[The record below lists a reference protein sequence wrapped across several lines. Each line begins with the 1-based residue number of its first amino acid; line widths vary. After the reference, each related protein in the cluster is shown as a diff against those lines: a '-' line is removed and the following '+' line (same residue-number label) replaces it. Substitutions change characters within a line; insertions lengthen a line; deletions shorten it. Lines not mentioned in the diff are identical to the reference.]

1 MKKQNL
7 MGLGKVLIGLVF
19 GLVAAAASAD
29 EIPKSGKVSF
39 NSGWKL
45 TGTLVKL
52 TDTRSYWSGL
62 DWGVW
67 FNVRGT
73 GFMHRASV
81 ICPDV
86 GDIENG
92 VINAK
97 GFCTLTDSDG
107 DKIFGDWSGKQPSPT
122 AEFAGLGQLIGGT
135 GKFTGIQGK
144 WEFYCRFANPA
155 EGQVYCRQELEY
167 RLP

>member
-1 MKKQNL
+1 MKKQSL
-7 MGLGKVLIGLVF
+7 MGLAKVLIGVMF

-29 EIPKSGKVSF
+29 EIPKSGKATF
-39 NSGWKL
+39 TSGWKL

-62 DWGVW
+62 DWGLW
-67 FNVRGT
+67 FNARGT
-73 GFMHRASV
+73 GLLHRASA

-86 GDIENG
+86 SDIENG
-92 VINAK
+92 VITAK

-155 EGQVYCRQELEY
+155 EAQVYCRQEVEY

>member
-1 MKKQNL
+1 MKRQNL
-7 MGLGKVLIGLVF
+7 IALGNILIGVVF
-19 GLVAAAASAD
+19 GVVAAAASAD
-29 EIPKSGKVSF
+29 ELPKSGKASF

-86 GDIENG
+86 SDIEDG

-144 WEFYCRFANPA
+144 WEFYCRFANSA
-155 EGQVYCRQELEY
+155 EGQVYCRQELDY

>member
-1 MKKQNL
+1 MSKEIWVTLTNL
-7 MGLGKVLIGLVF
+7 LAGAVLV
-19 GLVAAAASAD
+19 LVAAAVSAD
-29 EIPKSGKVSF
+29 EVPKSGKLMF

-62 DWGVW
+62 DWGLW
-67 FNVRGT
+67 FNARGM
-73 GFMHRASV
+73 GLLHRASA
-81 ICPDV
+81 ICPDI

-107 DKIFGDWSGKQPSPT
+107 DKIFGDWSGRQTSPT
-122 AEFAGLGQLIGGT
+122 EEFAGLGQLIGGT
-135 GKFTGIQGK
+135 GKFNGIQGK
-144 WEFYCRFANPA
+144 WEFYCRFASPA
-155 EGQVYCRQELEY
+155 DGQAYCRQELTY

>member
-1 MKKQNL
+1 MNKKSWIAFCTVL
-7 MGLGKVLIGLVF
+7 SGVLLGL
-19 GLVAAAASAD
+19 ATATASAD
-29 EIPKSGKVSF
+29 DVPKSGKATF
-39 NSGWKL
+39 NTGWKL

-52 TDTRSYWSGL
+52 TDTRVYWSGL

-67 FNVRGT
+67 FNARGT
-73 GFMHRASV
+73 GLLHRATA
-81 ICPDV
+81 ICPDIA
-86 GDIENG
+86 DIENG
-92 VINAK
+92 IVNAK

-155 EGQVYCRQELEY
+155 EGQAYCRQELDY

>member
-1 MKKQNL
+1 MNKQSL
-7 MGLGKVLIGLVF
+7 MRLANAFIAAVF
-19 GLVAAAASAD
+19 GLAVATASAD
-29 EIPKSGKVSF
+29 DIPKSGTLKF

-45 TGTLVKL
+45 TGTVTKL
-52 TDTRSYWSGL
+52 TDTRVYWSGM

-67 FNVRGT
+67 FNAQGS
-73 GFMHRASV
+73 GPLHRATA
-81 ICPDV
+81 ICPDI

-92 VINAK
+92 IVNAK

-107 DKIFGDWSGKQPSPT
+107 DKVFGDWSGKQPSPT

-135 GKFTGIQGK
+135 GKFKGIQGK
-144 WEFYCRFANPA
+144 WEFYCRFANAA
-155 EGQVYCRQELEY
+155 EGQAYCRQELEY